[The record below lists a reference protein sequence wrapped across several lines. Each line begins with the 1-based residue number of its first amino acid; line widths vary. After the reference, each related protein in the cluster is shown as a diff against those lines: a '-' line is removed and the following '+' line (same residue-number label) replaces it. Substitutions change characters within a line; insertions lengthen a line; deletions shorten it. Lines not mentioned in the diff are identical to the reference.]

1 MSGRIPRSFI
11 DDLLARTDIVDLID
25 GFVPLRKAG
34 KDFQALCPFHDEK
47 TPSFTVSREKQF
59 FHCFGCHAS
68 GTAITFLMEFSN
80 LGFVEAVEELAS
92 RAGVAVPREGGDAE
106 PRSNFTELYELL
118 ELAIQFYR
126 RQLKE
131 HPQAGRAV
139 DYLKGRG
146 VSGEI
151 AARFELGYAPPGWD
165 SILGELG
172 KSDQARERLARAGMI
187 LQREGGG
194 HYDRFRDRV
203 IFPIRDQRGRAIGF
217 GGRVLDDTTPKYL
230 NSPET
235 PIFHKGRELYGLQQA
250 KSGGSEHLFV
260 VEGYMD
266 VIALHQ
272 FGVQRAVATLGT
284 AATRDHMERL
294 FRATATIVFCF
305 DGDDAGRRAAWRALE
320 TSLPLLREGR
330 QVYFQFMPEGDDPDT
345 FVRRAGR
352 DRFEDRPSWVPL
364 SDYLLT
370 TLRQEVDLAT
380 REGRARLVDRAM
392 PYIGRLAD
400 GALRRLLLEDVA
412 KLAGTRSANL
422 DPLLTVQ
429 TDPGTGA
436 RRRRVPASGQ
446 GRANLTP
453 VSRAVSLLLNRPQLA
468 EAAGDG
474 SELQGSPVQGAEF
487 LLELIEFIRS
497 NPGATCASILE
508 HWRDSRYEARLR
520 ELATG
525 PEGLE
530 SEQFDPEREF
540 VDALARIRTEKRKQ
554 AVQELTRVKRISE
567 LSEEDRHRL
576 RTMTGGEVRGPK
588 E

>member
-1 MSGRIPRSFI
+1 MSGRIPRNFI
-11 DDLLARTDIVDLID
+11 DDLLTRTDIVDLID

-34 KDFQALCPFHDEK
+34 KDFHALCPFHDEK

-68 GTAITFLMEFSN
+68 GTAISFLMEFSN

-92 RAGVAVPREGGDAE
+92 RAGVIVPREGGDAA
-106 PRSNFTELYELL
+106 PRSNLTELYELL
-118 ELAIQFYR
+118 ELAIQFYQ
-126 RQLKE
+126 RQLRE
-131 HPQAGRAV
+131 HPQAARAV

-146 VSGEI
+146 VTGEV

-165 SILGELG
+165 SVLAELG
-172 KSDQARERLARAGMI
+172 KSEQARERLSKAGMI
-187 LQREGGG
+187 VQREGGG
-194 HYDRFRDRV
+194 HYDRFRDRI

-217 GGRVLDDTTPKYL
+217 GGRVLDDTAPKYL

-235 PIFHKGRELYGLQQA
+235 PVFHKGRELYGLHQA
-250 KSGGSEHLFV
+250 KGGDSEHLFV

-294 FRATATIVFCF
+294 FRATSTVVFCF

-352 DRFEDRPSWVPL
+352 DRFEDRSSWVPL
-364 SDYLLT
+364 SDHLLG
-370 TLRQEVDLAT
+370 TLRQEVDLGT
-380 REGRARLVDRAM
+380 REGRARFVDRAM

-412 KLAGTRSANL
+412 RLAETRSMNL
-422 DPLLTVQ
+422 DPLLAVQ
-429 TDPGTGA
+429 TDPATAG
-436 RRRRVPASGQ
+436 RRRRVPAGSQ
-446 GRANLTP
+446 GRGNLTP

-468 EAAGDG
+468 NAAGDG
-474 SELQGSPVQGAEF
+474 SELRGSPVQGVDF

-497 NPGATCASILE
+497 SPGASCAAILE

-520 ELATG
+520 ELAAG

-530 SEQFDPEREF
+530 SEEFDLEREF
-540 VDALARIRTEKRKQ
+540 IDALSRIRTEKRKQ

>member
-11 DDLLARTDIVDLID
+11 DELLARTDIVDLID

-34 KDFQALCPFHDEK
+34 KDFHALCPFHDEK
-47 TPSFTVSREKQF
+47 TPSFTVSRDKQF

-126 RQLKE
+126 RQLKD

-139 DYLKGRG
+139 DYLKSRG

-165 SILGELG
+165 SVLGELG
-172 KSDQARERLARAGMI
+172 KSDQARERLSRAGMI

-194 HYDRFRDRV
+194 HYDRFRDRI

-250 KSGGSEHLFV
+250 KSAGAEHLFV

-284 AATRDHMERL
+284 AATRDHLERL

-345 FVRRAGR
+345 FVRHAGR
-352 DRFEDRPSWVPL
+352 DRFEDRSSWVPL
-364 SDYLLT
+364 SDYLLG

-429 TDPGTGA
+429 SDPGTGI
-436 RRRRVPASGQ
+436 RRRRVPAGTQ
-446 GRANLTP
+446 GRGNLTP

-468 EAAGDG
+468 EVAGDG
-474 SELQGSPVQGAEF
+474 SELQGSPVQGADF
-487 LLELIEFIRS
+487 LLELIQFIRA

-508 HWRDSRYEARLR
+508 HWRDSRFEARLR
-520 ELATG
+520 ELASG

-530 SEQFDPEREF
+530 SEQFDLEKEF
-540 VDALARIRTEKRKQ
+540 VDALVRIRTEKRKQ

-567 LSEEDRHRL
+567 LSEEERHRL
-576 RTMTGGEVRGPK
+576 RTMTGGEARGPK